1 MRLSRL
7 LVIIFRD
14 HIPGKAGMGGS
25 CIASEFD
32 EVGARHHAL
41 RVYDH
46 IVALPV
52 VDDQGV
58 CARGRENP
66 ELSQRRIKGTVSRQ
80 RACS

>member
-1 MRLSRL
+1 MSVIKSNYPDKYLLCEKKEFNNLMRLSRL
-7 LVIIFRD
+7 LVIIFRY
-14 HIPGKAGMGGS
+14 HIPGVAGMGGS

-32 EVGARHHAL
+32 EVGARDHAL

-58 CARGRENP
+58 
-66 ELSQRRIKGTVSRQ
+66 
-80 RACS
+80 

>member
-1 MRLSRL
+1 
-7 LVIIFRD
+7 
-14 HIPGKAGMGGS
+14 MGGS

-32 EVGARHHAL
+32 EVGARRHAL

-58 CARGRENP
+58 CAGVREH
-66 ELSQRRIKGTVSRQ
+66 RIKGPVS
-80 RACS
+80 

>member
-1 MRLSRL
+1 MYSDT
-7 LVIIFRD
+7 IFQV
-14 HIPGKAGMGGS
+14 AGMGGS

-52 VDDQGV
+52 VDDQRV
-58 CARGRENP
+58 CGAGGRENP
-66 ELSQRRIKGTVSRQ
+66 ELSQRRIKGTVS
-80 RACS
+80 